1 MASEFSFNLKK
12 AKIYQAVKLDKIF
25 PFKCFNFLS
34 KLFLVL
40 FIISLPVFLY
50 GFLTDNI
57 RFSALSSILGLVILS
72 LTFALIFRIKSLFLK
87 SKICRPKLKTTI
99 AEAADNPLNY
109 NLAEFLSFESAKAI
123 NKCHNSTQLLYKLLE
138 ENSNLQFVFSRALL
152 DFKGTRKFL
161 KDYMKKFQVIS
172 ETSKKK
178 FFDQDLQ
185 ETVIES
191 LKVARRKGHQR
202 IEPGDLLTAL
212 AGYEQIFKKIL
223 MDSHLNAK
231 DIENLTLWIESLE
244 KRINERKRFWEWKNL
259 IRKGSFAKAWA
270 AGYTITLDRYS
281 VDLSEMIKKQRFPET
296 IGHQEAIKS
305 IERILARKQ
314 MNNVL
319 IVGEPGSGRK
329 IIIQALAKKSVLG
342 ETLPGL
348 NYKRIVQLDLPSFLA
363 QAQNQEEVEEV
374 LDEIF
379 QEVVSAGNIIL
390 IIDEFHNF
398 TGGKERPGT
407 IDISGIISP
416 YLTLPQ
422 FQIAA
427 ITTFEG
433 LHKNIEQNSSLLS
446 LFEKVKI
453 SGVSEEETLMLLEK
467 MALNLEYKYKKFISY
482 PALRDIVQSS
492 AKYMPSTP
500 FPEKAMNLLD
510 EIMVYLS
517 QTKDKVLLPKHV
529 ATIISEKTQ
538 IPVGEVEE
546 KEKEVLLNLESLI
559 HKRIINQEEAVKEI
573 SSALRRARAKF
584 TTRKGPIGAFLF
596 LGPTG
601 VGKTETSKA
610 LAQIYFGGEDKII
623 RMDMSEFQNVNDI
636 ARLIGS
642 PGETGLLTTN
652 IRKRPFSLILLDEIE
667 KAHPNILNLFLQVL
681 DEGHLTDGLGRK
693 IDFTHAIIIA
703 TSNAAYQIIL
713 KAIKERTEWSEIKK
727 EILDYIFQKNIFRP
741 EFINRFD
748 AAVVFKTLSKE
759 NLLDIA
765 ELLLQKLKKNLKKKE
780 IEFIINEPL
789 KEKIV
794 ELSYDPTFGAR
805 QMKRVLQDKVENA
818 LASALLSGELS
829 RGNKVEVDPEE
840 FNLIIS

>member
-25 PFKCFNFLS
+25 PFKYFNFLS
-34 KLFLVL
+34 KLSLAV
-40 FIISLPVFLY
+40 FIVSLPIFLY

-57 RFSALSSILGLVILS
+57 RLSALSSILGLVILS
-72 LTFALIFRIKSLFLK
+72 LTFSLVFLIKSLFLK
-87 SKICRPKLKTTI
+87 SKICRPGLKATI
-99 AEAADNPLNY
+99 EETADNPLNY

-123 NKCHNSTQLLYKLLE
+123 NKCHNSTQLLYRLLE
-138 ENSNLQFVFSRALL
+138 ENRYLQFVFSRALL
-152 DFKGTRKFL
+152 DFQGTKKFL
-161 KDYMKKFQVIS
+161 KNYIKRFQVNYQTNKTDIFDEELK
-172 ETSKKK
+172 ETI
-178 FFDQDLQ
+178 
-185 ETVIES
+185 IES
-191 LKVARRKGHQR
+191 LNVARRKGHQR

-212 AGYEQIFKKIL
+212 ARYEQIFKKIL
-223 MDSHLNAK
+223 IDSHLDVK

-244 KRINERKRFWEWKNL
+244 KRINERKKFWEWKNL
-259 IRKGSFAKAWA
+259 IKKGSFAKAWA

-281 VDLSEMIKKQRFPET
+281 LDLSEMIKKQKFPET
-296 IGHQEAIKS
+296 IGHQEAIKN

-319 IVGEPGSGRK
+319 IAGEPGSGRK
-329 IIIQALAKKSVLG
+329 SIIQALAKKSVLG

-348 NYKRIVQLDLPSFLA
+348 NYKRIIQLDLTSFLA
-363 QAQNQEEVEEV
+363 QAETQEEVETI
-374 LDEIF
+374 LDEMF
-379 QEVVSAGNIIL
+379 REAVSAGNIIL
-390 IIDEFHNF
+390 VINEFHNF

-416 YLTLPQ
+416 YLALPQ

-433 LHKNIEQNSSLLS
+433 LHKNIEQNSSLIS

-453 SGVSEEETLMLLEK
+453 SGISEEETLILLEN

-482 PALRDIVQSS
+482 PALRDIIKNS
-492 AKYMPSTP
+492 AKYMPATP
-500 FPEKAMNLLD
+500 FPEKAMNILD
-510 EIMVYLS
+510 ETMVYLS
-517 QTKDKVLLPKHV
+517 QTKDKILLPKHV

-546 KEKEVLLNLESLI
+546 KEKKVLLNLENLI
-559 HKRIINQEEAVKEI
+559 HQRIINQEEAVKEI
-573 SSALRRARAKF
+573 SSALRRARAKV
-584 TTRKGPIGAFLF
+584 TTRKGPIGTFLF

-601 VGKTETSKA
+601 VGKTETSKV

-623 RMDMSEFQNVNDI
+623 RIDMSEFQNVNDI

-713 KAIKERTEWSEIKK
+713 KAIKEKTKWSEIKK
-727 EILDYIFQKNIFRP
+727 EIFDYIFHKGIFRP

-748 AAVVFKTLSKE
+748 AAVVFKPLTKE
-759 NLLDIA
+759 NLLDIV
-765 ELLLQKLKKNLKKKE
+765 ELLLQKLKNNLKKKE
-780 IEFIINEPL
+780 IDFIISEPL

-794 ELSYDPTFGAR
+794 ELGYDPTFGAR
-805 QMKRVLQDKVENA
+805 QLKRVLQDKVENV

-829 RGNKVEVDPEE
+829 RGNKVEIDPEE
-840 FNLIIS
+840 FKLTIS